1 MVVPIGG
8 ALFPSSA
15 HCSLMYES
23 RLMARA
29 CPDPESPV
37 MPLQRAIKRLR
48 LWPIDRLRWPLPALL
63 AWMLA
68 WALLWLLRGLGVM
81 EALAFVFASIAG
93 AMLALT
99 VVGRFRRVLVAGGFP
114 LSALALDGAAGLP
127 AWAWLAALAPLLLA
141 YPMRAWRDAPFF
153 PTPADALAGLDEVI
167 DLPPGARIVDAGC
180 GLGHGLH
187 ALHRLWPQAS
197 FAGVEWSAPLRLL
210 AARRCPWAA
219 VRRAD
224 MWVESWT
231 GFDLVYLFQ
240 RPESMPRAVHKAQ
253 SEMRRG
259 TWLVSLEFEAT
270 GLRPQARLA
279 LPGQRVVW
287 VYRMSGREPGEQ
299 AR

>member
-1 MVVPIGG
+1 
-8 ALFPSSA
+8 
-15 HCSLMYES
+15 
-23 RLMARA
+23 
-29 CPDPESPV
+29 
-37 MPLQRAIKRLR
+37 MPLQHAIKRLS

-63 AWMLA
+63 AWVVA

-81 EALAFVFASIAG
+81 GALAFVAASMAG
-93 AMLALT
+93 AALALT
-99 VVGRFRRVLVAGGFP
+99 VVGRFRRALVAGGFP

-167 DLPPGARIVDAGC
+167 ELPQGARIVDAGC

-187 ALHRLWPQAS
+187 ALHRLWPQADFS
-197 FAGVEWSAPLRLL
+197 GVEWSAPLRLL
-210 AARRCPWAA
+210 AAWRCPWAA

-224 MWVESWT
+224 MWAEPWT

-240 RPESMPRAVHKAQ
+240 RPESMPRAVQKAQ
-253 SEMRRG
+253 REMRCG
-259 TWLVSLEFEAT
+259 AWLVSLEFEAA

-279 LPGQRVVW
+279 LPGRRVVW
-287 VYRMSGREPGEQ
+287 VYRMSGPAGGGQTR
-299 AR
+299 